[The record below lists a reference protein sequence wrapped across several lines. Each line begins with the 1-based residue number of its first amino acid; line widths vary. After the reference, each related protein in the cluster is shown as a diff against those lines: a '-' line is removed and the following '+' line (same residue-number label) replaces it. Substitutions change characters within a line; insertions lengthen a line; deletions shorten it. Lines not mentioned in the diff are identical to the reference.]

1 MKKYIADVWTKE
13 GSFVNYAVTK
23 LNNVE
28 EYLEEYLEGRTLFDT
43 EEEAANAALR
53 HIKEN
58 YDEYERYNEDDDIP
72 KYTDKI

>member
-53 HIKEN
+53 HIKKN
-58 YDEYERYNEDDDIP
+58 YSEYEGYTADDDIP
-72 KYTDKI
+72 EYTDKI

>member
-1 MKKYIADVWTKE
+1 MEKYIADVWTKD
-13 GSFVNYAVTK
+13 GRFVNYAVRK
-23 LNNVE
+23 LNVE
-28 EYLEEYLEGRTLFDT
+28 EYLDEYLEGRTLFNT

-72 KYTDKI
+72 KYTDRI